1 MMIPLDYSN
10 ENNRRQDSTMIFDFQ
25 FSIFN
30 RKIRDPVSN
39 NILIPSM
46 LRIYIYKINL
56 TQ

>member
-39 NILIPSM
+39 NISLHVIY
-46 LRIYIYKINL
+46 IYIYKINL